1 MAKQKSGYRI
11 TITPQHKMMELHLKE
26 TWQKR
31 ELVGL
36 FVKRD
41 FVTRYKQ
48 TILGPLWAI
57 IQPLM
62 TTIVF
67 TFVFGTIAELDTSDT
82 IPTPEDAVNTLAPGF
97 LFYMISNLCWS
108 YFSGCLG
115 GTSNTFGSNAGL
127 FGKVYFPRLV
137 APISTVISN
146 LITVGIQFVMFLVF
160 WGIFKIPAFQ
170 GGVDYTYQISPYLAL
185 VPLLV
190 LQMSLLGMGLGLIVS
205 SFTTKYRDLA
215 MLVGFITSL
224 WHYVT
229 PVAYGMSYITYSE
242 TLAPYMWLYM
252 LNPMTPIVT
261 TFRYAFFGDG
271 YFSLFYY
278 LISVIVTLVI
288 FFIGLVVFSRTE
300 KNFMDTI

>member
-1 MAKQKSGYRI
+1 MAKNKSEYSVV
-11 TITPQHKMMELHLKE
+11 ITPQHKLMELHLKE
-26 TWQKR
+26 TWKKR
-31 ELVGL
+31 ELIAL

-57 IQPLM
+57 LQPLM

-67 TFVFGTIAELDTSDT
+67 TFVFGTIAQLDTSDV
-82 IPTPEDAVNTLAPGF
+82 AKGAGATLVPGF
-97 LFYMISNLCWS
+97 LFYMLSNLCWS

-115 GTSNTFGSNAGL
+115 GTSNTFGANAGL

-146 LITVGIQFVMFLVF
+146 LITVGIQFAMFLVF

-170 GGVDYTYQISPYLAL
+170 DGVAYTYHISLYMLM
-185 VPLLV
+185 VPLLIV
-190 LQMSLLGMGLGLIVS
+190 QTAMLGMGLGLIVS
-205 SFTTKYRDLA
+205 SFTVKYRDLA
-215 MLVGFITSL
+215 MLIGFLTSL

-229 PVAYGMSYITYSE
+229 PVAYGISLVKESE
-242 TLAPYMWLYM
+242 TLGQYFWLYM
-252 LNPMTPIVT
+252 LNPVTPIVT
-261 TFRYAFFGDG
+261 TFRYAFFGEG
-271 YFSLFYY
+271 YFNLFYY
-278 LISVIVTLVI
+278 LISVAVTLVV

-300 KNFMDTI
+300 RTFMDTI

>member
-1 MAKQKSGYRI
+1 MAKNKSDYSVV
-11 TITPQHKMMELHLKE
+11 ITPRHKLMELHLGE
-26 TWQKR
+26 TWKKR
-31 ELVGL
+31 ELIAL

-41 FVTRYKQ
+41 FVSRYKQ

-62 TTIVF
+62 TTVVF
-67 TFVFGTIAELDTSDT
+67 TFVFGTIANLDTSDV
-82 IPTPEDAVNTLAPGF
+82 AKGAGATLVPGF
-97 LFYMISNLCWS
+97 LFYMLSNLCWS

-115 GTSNTFGSNAGL
+115 GTSNTFGANAGL

-146 LITVGIQFVMFLVF
+146 LITVGIQFAMFLVF
-160 WGIFKIPAFQ
+160 WGIFQIPALQ
-170 GGVDYTYQISPYLAL
+170 GGVDYTYHISLYILL

-190 LQMSLLGMGLGLIVS
+190 VQMAMLGMGLGLIVS

-215 MLVGFITSL
+215 MLIGFLTSL

-229 PVAYGMSYITYSE
+229 PIAYGLSLVKESE
-242 TLAPYMWLYM
+242 ALGRYFWLYM

-261 TFRYAFFGDG
+261 TFRYAFFGEG
-271 YFSLFYY
+271 YFNLLYY
-278 LISVIVTLVI
+278 LISVLITLVV

>member
-1 MAKQKSGYRI
+1 MAKGKSGYQV

-26 TWQKR
+26 TWKKR
-31 ELVGL
+31 ELIGL

-67 TFVFGTIAELDTSDT
+67 TFVFGEIANLSISDEATSA
-82 IPTPEDAVNTLAPGF
+82 ICVPSF
-97 LFYMISNLCWS
+97 LFYMLSNLSWS
-108 YFSGCLG
+108 YFAGCLG

-137 APISTVISN
+137 APISTVVSN
-146 LITVGIQFVMFLVF
+146 LVTVGIQFAMFLVF
-160 WGIFKIPAFQ
+160 WGIFQIPAFQ
-170 GGVDYTYQISPYLAL
+170 GGEAYSYHISLFVL
-185 VPLLV
+185 MVPLLIV
-190 LQMSLLGMGLGLIVS
+190 QTAMLGMGLGLIVS
-205 SFTTKYRDLA
+205 SFTVKYRDLA
-215 MLVGFITSL
+215 MLIGFIVSL

-229 PVAYGMSYITYSE
+229 PVAYGLTLVSESE
-242 TLAPYMWLYM
+242 TLGPYLWLYM

-261 TFRYAFFGDG
+261 TFRCAFFGEG
-271 YFSLFYY
+271 YFELPYY
-278 LISVIVTLVI
+278 LISVVITLAVFFLGIVL
-288 FFIGLVVFSRTE
+288 FSRTE
-300 KNFMDTI
+300 RTFMDTI